1 MFLNEA
7 STWTQLIVSS
17 LEIIAVVWAIFKFV
31 NKIIRKLD
39 KLDDISARLGTL
51 ESQYKPNGGSSMR
64 DAVNRIEK
72 QVDKL
77 QSRFETHLDNNRKE

>member
-1 MFLNEA
+1 MFLSNA
-7 STWTQLIVSS
+7 STWSQLIVSS
-17 LEIIAVVWAIFKFV
+17 LEIIAAIWAIFKFI
-31 NKIIRKLD
+31 NKVTRKLD
-39 KLDDISARLGTL
+39 KLDDISDRLSTL

-72 QVDKL
+72 QVEKL

>member
-1 MFLNEA
+1 MSLPDANSA
-7 STWTQLIVSS
+7 SQMLITAI
-17 LEIIAVVWAIFKFV
+17 EIIGLLFAGFKFV
-31 NKIIRKLD
+31 NKITTRLD
-39 KLDDISARLGTL
+39 KLDEISDRIDKL

-77 QSRFETHLDNNRKE
+77 QDRFELHLDNNRK